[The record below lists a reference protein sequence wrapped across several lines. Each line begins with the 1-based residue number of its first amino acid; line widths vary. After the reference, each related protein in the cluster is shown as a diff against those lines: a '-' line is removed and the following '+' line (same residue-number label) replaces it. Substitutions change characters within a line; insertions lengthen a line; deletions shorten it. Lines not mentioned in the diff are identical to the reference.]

1 MTKKKALE
9 NCPLTN
15 FTKPTE
21 VSSRLCKAFNKLQ
34 LDEVSVTK
42 AVKQLRKLHET
53 LREDDKAKPFFL
65 HFTHL
70 LELPLSK
77 GSSKDRM
84 SSYDEKIFEVV
95 CQFATSFLHT
105 EEEEDKSE
113 NLDQSELVELP
124 PFLRDLFDWLLD
136 HHEVESSG
144 ARLKVCMLINRLL
157 KLLGEE
163 AEIDDEL
170 YHKIFNNMLERLKDK
185 VAEIRAQ
192 AVHALQRLQ
201 DPRDTE
207 CPIIKAFIFHLGCDP
222 SPVVRKAIVRC
233 IGATRFTLPH
243 VIKRTLDVDENVRK
257 AAYKFIADK
266 VHIRSLSITKREEI
280 VRRGLTD
287 RNENVRNVV
296 AKDLV
301 PAWLRFCNESIVEL
315 LYALDVGN
323 SDSETPKEVLSVLF
337 DGVPYNELVNAF
349 QYLDSNKLIPH
360 SKLSPETATYWRN
373 LASFLHHE
381 AEVKGVSAAAPY
393 LENFLPELVQFCSYL
408 RHYLIDNR
416 NPASKEKMNP
426 DNDSSELIWLF
437 NGRQLIEMISLF
449 DLADVAGRN
458 HLLALVKDLLVQKNV
473 PFTLVKPLMQIHRLV
488 QTNPQQRIQD
498 IAEIIA
504 ELRDP
509 MRDEAE
515 DQESTENNSMD
526 AEEETLAVK
535 TLSKAEKDRMSEN
548 QQKKRME
555 IAKIKVKLNVLR
567 DNLEEAIREKQFMQA
582 QELQLEIN
590 EEDEK
595 IQQLQEELGLMVIPS
610 SVEKK
615 VTTVSRTTPAQSNAT
630 PSQKGLQ
637 SL

>member
-1 MTKKKALE
+1 MTKKKVLE
-9 NCPLTN
+9 DTSN
-15 FTKPTE
+15 FVKPNE

-53 LREDDKAKPFFL
+53 LKENNEARPFFQ

-77 GSSKDRM
+77 GTGKDRM

-95 CQFATSFLHT
+95 CQFATSFLHS
-105 EEEEDKSE
+105 EDKEKE
-113 NLDQSELVELP
+113 NSDDTAAALDQSELIELP

-201 DPRDTE
+201 DPRDNE

-301 PAWLRFCNESIVEL
+301 PAWLRFCNERIVEL

-337 DGVPYNELVNAF
+337 NGVPYEELVNAF
-349 QYLDSNKLIPH
+349 QYLDGNKMIPYA
-360 SKLSPETATYWRN
+360 KLSPETATYWRN
-373 LASFLHHE
+373 LASFLHNE

-393 LENFLPELVQFCSYL
+393 LENFLPELVQFCSYI
-408 RHYLIDNR
+408 RHYLIDNH
-416 NPASKEKMNP
+416 PSKQKDES
-426 DNDSSELIWLF
+426 DTESTELIWLF
-437 NGRQLIEMISLF
+437 IGRQLIEMISLF
-449 DLADVAGRN
+449 DLADVVS
-458 HLLALVKDLLVQKNV
+458 LL
-473 PFTLVKPLMQIHRLV
+473 F
-488 QTNPQQRIQD
+488 
-498 IAEIIA
+498 
-504 ELRDP
+504 
-509 MRDEAE
+509 
-515 DQESTENNSMD
+515 
-526 AEEETLAVK
+526 
-535 TLSKAEKDRMSEN
+535 
-548 QQKKRME
+548 
-555 IAKIKVKLNVLR
+555 
-567 DNLEEAIREKQFMQA
+567 
-582 QELQLEIN
+582 
-590 EEDEK
+590 
-595 IQQLQEELGLMVIPS
+595 S
-610 SVEKK
+610 S
-615 VTTVSRTTPAQSNAT
+615 
-630 PSQKGLQ
+630 
-637 SL
+637 